1 MPRINRTDLVLV
13 AVAGRIADPVMN
25 TTPYRIGQ
33 DGRLRVL
40 PGTGGIVIN
49 HRIGDRCIGL
59 AADHLEPGAA
69 VRNDQGGGD
78 RGQAGAGLTALACIG
93 NLAVVLDGPC
103 AGRRGYVT
111 GKHGGIDHVL
121 IDFPTAVL
129 RNLQISNRVQIYA
142 CGQGMRLLE
151 HPEIAIMNCSVRL
164 LRRWGVRSEGH
175 RIVAPVTHLIPAAI
189 MGSGLGRNNSYL
201 GDCDIQLFDPEI
213 VRRFRLDRLRFG
225 DLVAIADADHRF
237 GRSFRTG
244 AMTIG
249 IVIHSDSTVSGHGPG
264 VTTLLTG
271 ETRHLV
277 PLRDPRANIAEIL
290 GIRRLPS
297 ARPHARLP
305 LKDRAW
311 SIGAPA
317 RAARILRVSNT
328 GQPIGAQR
336 QRPVRRGPSG
346 EAQQGGGDAAGKNG
360 KGTATFYGI

>member
-1 MPRINRTDLVLV
+1 MAADPFARRSATPKINRQDLVLV
-13 AVAGRIADPVMN
+13 AVAGRIADPVMHS
-25 TTPYRIGQ
+25 TPYRIGQ
-33 DGRLRVL
+33 DGGLRVL

-78 RGQAGAGLTALACIG
+78 RGNASAGLTALACIG

-103 AGRRGYVT
+103 AGKRGYVT

-129 RNLQISNRVQIYA
+129 RNLQIGNRVQIYA

-164 LRRWGVRSEGH
+164 LWRWGLQSEGH
-175 RIVAPVTHLIPAAI
+175 RIVAPVTHFIPAAI

-201 GDCDIQLFDPEI
+201 GDCDIQLIDPEI

-237 GRSFRTG
+237 GRSFRSG
-244 AMTIG
+244 AMTMG

-264 VTTLLTG
+264 MTTLLTG
-271 ETRHLV
+271 DARHLI
-277 PLRDPRANIAEIL
+277 PRRDPQANLASIL
-290 GIRRLPS
+290 RLRNLPP
-297 ARPHARLP
+297 ARPHTP
-305 LKDRAW
+305 LMQKDRAW
-311 SIGAPA
+311 SLGSARFRTGDRQIVGTSLPLPA
-317 RAARILRVSNT
+317 S
-328 GQPIGAQR
+328 
-336 QRPVRRGPSG
+336 RRRS
-346 EAQQGGGDAAGKNG
+346 DR
-360 KGTATFYGI
+360 